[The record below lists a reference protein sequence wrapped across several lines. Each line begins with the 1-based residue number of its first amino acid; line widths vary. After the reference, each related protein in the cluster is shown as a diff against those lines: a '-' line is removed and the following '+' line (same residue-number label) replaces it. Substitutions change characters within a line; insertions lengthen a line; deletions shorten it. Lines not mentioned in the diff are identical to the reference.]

1 MKPFFSVLFAS
12 ATISAPA
19 SAQEANDSASKKS
32 SRAELPPVT
41 VTATRHSTSIF
52 RVPLALTIIGKQRLE
67 NTRGYSIAD
76 ALDAVPGVLAMS
88 RYGTSDV
95 RLVIRGFGAR
105 GAGDRSN
112 AGTSRGVRVLLDG
125 IPETE
130 PDGRTSFDLI
140 DFAAAERVEV
150 VRSNASSLWGN
161 AAGGVVDI
169 TTALD
174 FENNFLR
181 ATHMGGSFDLRR
193 TVLQAG
199 THLGASSL
207 SATFTNT
214 SQEGWRAHSDA
225 RRALLNLA
233 LASRLGAGTSAEL
246 FLSAANDLFH
256 IPGPLTLAE
265 VNADPNQANATYAA
279 RDERRHN
286 RVGRLGA
293 TLSHQLASSSAVS
306 GMVFVNPK
314 HLQRSERGTFRDFTR
329 QHLGGNL
336 VFRNSTSFSQRLDG
350 TTVIGTD
357 GAFQGGAILFY
368 GLTPQGTRDTALRD
382 NKSENATNRGIFAQ
396 HEILIDDRLSLL
408 LGARYD
414 DISYSYRNFITPQID
429 ASRSFHRVTPKA
441 GVSWLLSP
449 QHSIYANAGGGIE
462 APAGNETDPASTYG
476 QDTVTAL
483 NPLLD
488 AIRSTTYELGTK
500 HVVGLGRAFLSYDA
514 AGYWTEVRNEIIPY
528 RGGRFYFTAGKVRR
542 QGLELGATVSAPTG
556 FQLRT
561 SATFARN
568 RYINYVVD
576 SVHYGLPG
584 AFASYA
590 GNRVAGLPDAYY
602 AVIASQEL
610 WGLRPLSLKASL
622 HGVGKYFAD
631 DPNTVRVPA
640 HTTFG
645 VGAFLA
651 RPISLGGVELHG
663 FVEVDNVFDRKYIG
677 SAFTNPDVVAGV
689 PVAFEPGAPRTVIVS
704 LSLSRGR

>member
-1 MKPFFSVLFAS
+1 MKHLPTFLLVTGILSRPAL
-12 ATISAPA
+12 TQQAP
-19 SAQEANDSASKKS
+19 DSAVTDSA
-32 SRAELPPVT
+32 RAVLAPVT
-41 VTATRHSTSIF
+41 VTATRQVESIF
-52 RVPLALTIIGKQRLE
+52 RVPLALSIVGRQQLE
-67 NTRGYSIAD
+67 NTRGYSMSD

-112 AGTSRGVRVLLDG
+112 AGTSRGIRVLLDG

-174 FENNFLR
+174 FEKNFLR
-181 ATHMGGSFDLRR
+181 ATRMGGSFGLRR

-199 THLGASSL
+199 AHLGTSL
-207 SATFTNT
+207 LSTTFTNT
-214 SQEGWRAHSDA
+214 SQDGWRSHSDT
-225 RRALLNLA
+225 RRSLLNIA
-233 LASRLGAGTSAEL
+233 LVSPFGAGTNGEV

-265 VNADPNQANATYAA
+265 VNANPNQANATYAA

-293 TLSHQLASSSAVS
+293 TLSHHLGASSAVS

-314 HLQRSERGTFRDFTR
+314 YLQRSERGTFRDFTR
-329 QHLGGNL
+329 QHLGGNVL
-336 VFRNSTSFSQRLDG
+336 FRSATNFSERLQG
-350 TTVIGTD
+350 TTVLGAD

-396 HEILIDDRLSLL
+396 HELRIDDRLSLL
-408 LGARYD
+408 FGARYD
-414 DISYSYRNFITPQID
+414 DINYDYKNFIAPQIN
-429 ASRSFHRVTPKA
+429 AAKSFHWVTPKA
-441 GVSWLLSP
+441 GVSYLLSP
-449 QHSIYANAGGGIE
+449 QHSIYANVGGGIE
-462 APAGNETDPASTYG
+462 APAGNETDPAATFG

-488 AIRSTTYELGTK
+488 AIHSTTYELGTK
-500 HVVGLGRAFLSYDA
+500 QVLGIGRTFLSYDA

-528 RGGRFYFTAGKVRR
+528 RGGRFYFTAGEVRR
-542 QGLELGATVSAPTG
+542 QGFELGATVSAPTG

-568 RYINYVVD
+568 RYINYIVD
-576 SVHYGLPG
+576 SVHYGVPG
-584 AFASYA
+584 ALASYA
-590 GNRVAGLPDAYY
+590 GNKVAGLPDAYY

-631 DPNTVRVPA
+631 DPNTVSVPA
-640 HTTFG
+640 HNTFG
-645 VGAFLA
+645 LGAFLA
-651 RPISLGGVELHG
+651 RPISLGATDLHA